1 MKKVARRAAP
11 EIISSSQNCGCSS
24 VVEHLLAKEDVASS
38 SLVTRSS
45 LRLTLRNQPRTIRN
59 VIAVHFENLLFLLLI
74 AVALLFQLL
83 TRAATKGKGN
93 QAERTLPPSTPEV
106 PPPIRRVSKESDAER
121 TRKFLEA
128 LGQPPTSRPP
138 PPVPPRTEIPP
149 RPLAPVHPPTPHLPP
164 EWKLIRRDVIQRESP
179 APGNAKPAEKIFP
192 PIITG
197 APTFEVH
204 EGPFP
209 LEQPIVKAPAP
220 AYAPPI
226 PPVAKEETDIAILL
240 TSKSGLRDAIIFREI
255 LGPPRGLR
263 PLEIVI

>member
-1 MKKVARRAAP
+1 M
-11 EIISSSQNCGCSS
+11 
-24 VVEHLLAKEDVASS
+24 
-38 SLVTRSS
+38 RS
-45 LRLTLRNQPRTIRN
+45 
-59 VIAVHFENLLFLLLI
+59 VIAVHFENLLFLLFI

-121 TRKFLEA
+121 IRKFLEA

-149 RPLAPVHPPTPHLPP
+149 RPVAPVQPPTPHLPP

-179 APGNAKPAEKIFP
+179 APGSAKRAEKIFP

-197 APTFEVH
+197 APAFEVH

-209 LEQPIVKAPAP
+209 LEQPPIVKAPAP
-220 AYAPPI
+220 AYAPLM
-226 PPVAKEETDIAILL
+226 PPVAKGETDIAVLL
-240 TSKSGLRDAIIFREI
+240 TSKSGLRDAIILREI

-263 PLEIVI
+263 LLEIGI